1 MDKNGATMSL
11 DIPMDKVSAVLLSDG
26 WHVITPGSFALET
39 YSYKRADGL
48 AMYSTQESGFRIVDG
63 TGTVC
68 GPITSIL
75 AIRVAEAE

>member
-1 MDKNGATMSL
+1 MSL

-26 WHVITPGSFALET
+26 WHGITPGSFALET

-48 AMYSTQESGFRIVDG
+48 AMYSTQESGFRIIDG

-75 AIRVAEAE
+75 AVRVADAK